1 MRKTRK
7 NMAALAGTVMILALS
22 QAAVSYAGTWIMDDG
37 GRYRYENEDK
47 SLAVGWLETDGTW
60 YYFDE
65 DGWMKTGWIQDQGRW
80 YYLSASTGAWTV
92 PPVNESTAIYLM
104 KNALADAGLFQ
115 DEENLDIKIES
126 VTKSTIVLTVGKIDR
141 PESFR
146 GFAQYR
152 VDRKTRKAES
162 VFGGNDLKL

>member
-7 NMAALAGTVMILALS
+7 NMAALAGMVMILALS
-22 QAAVSYAGTWIMDDG
+22 HAAVSYAGTWIIGEEG
-37 GRYRYENEDK
+37 GYQYENEDK
-47 SLAVGWLETDGTW
+47 SRAVGWLETDGTW

-65 DGWMKTGWIQDQGRW
+65 DGWMKTGWILDQGRW
-80 YYLSASTGAWTV
+80 YYLSPSTGAWTT
-92 PPVNESTAIYLM
+92 PPVNENTAVYLM

-146 GFAQYR
+146 GFAQYK

-162 VFGGNDLKL
+162 VFGGQDLNL